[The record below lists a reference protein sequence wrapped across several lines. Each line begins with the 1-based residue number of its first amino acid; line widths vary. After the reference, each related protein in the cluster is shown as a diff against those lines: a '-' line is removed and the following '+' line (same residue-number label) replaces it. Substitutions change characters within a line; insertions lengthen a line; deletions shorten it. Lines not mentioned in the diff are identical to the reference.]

1 VHSPIC
7 LQPPPPSAKIVA
19 EKIATGI
26 LRARKKERSKRER
39 EREREEEEGRRRRA
53 RKIDVCA
60 SKRGFLSSCL
70 LLGSKGNFEGWALV
84 RILKSH
90 IVRRGGEQL

>member
-39 EREREEEEGRRRRA
+39 EREREKKKEGGGGQEKLMFARRSEDSFPLA
-53 RKIDVCA
+53 CYSA
-60 SKRGFLSSCL
+60 Q
-70 LLGSKGNFEGWALV
+70 KG
-84 RILKSH
+84 ILK
-90 IVRRGGEQL
+90 VGP